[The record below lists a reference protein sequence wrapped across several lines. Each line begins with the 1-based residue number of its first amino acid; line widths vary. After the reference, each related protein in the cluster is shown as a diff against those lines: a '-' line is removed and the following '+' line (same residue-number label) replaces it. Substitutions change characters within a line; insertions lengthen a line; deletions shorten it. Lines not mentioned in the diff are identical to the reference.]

1 LKNATSSEL
10 LPSDHRVASPET
22 IGSQKPGEETLKK
35 SIRRRQ
41 AEEVID
47 RMQEQ
52 QLEGLCS
59 GKTVGV
65 GRNRSKSQRP
75 SMNGSVNL

>member
-1 LKNATSSEL
+1 MKKETSSEP
-10 LPSDHRVASPET
+10 LPADVGVASPET
-22 IGSQKPGEETLKK
+22 SGSQKAGEETLKK

-65 GRNRSKSQRP
+65 RRNPSKCQRP